1 MNEKTPNNIQ
11 LEMIMGNKSLNEALP
26 GLIERAQLNAQ
37 LLFNKYKKLTEVGFT
52 EEQAMKIVC
61 ERNLLE

>member
-11 LEMIMGNKSLNEALP
+11 LEMIMGNKSLAEALP
-26 GLIERAQLNAQ
+26 GLIERGQLNAQ
-37 LLFNKYKKLTEVGFT
+37 LLFSKYKKLTEVGFT

-61 ERNLLE
+61 ERSLLE